1 MPNPRE
7 SVYTGKQIVDV
18 LSETTEYSGTSSKDV
33 GRTARAKFRSY
44 LLEATSNS
52 TLSPFVYK
60 DILRALIVSF
70 GNLHFID
77 GENKL
82 TRVKSVHGNPE
93 RTIAKL
99 SQEDN
104 IVLPIITIHQD
115 GVKEDKTKRRFADMI
130 IQRSQW
136 NQDIQRA
143 ERVISSADVPVK
155 LMYNVN
161 LWCKYMED
169 LDQLSQSLRLR
180 FNPSVLLQTPISNAI
195 KAFLV
200 SETSKSSTSAGDR
213 EDRVLRKSFAL
224 EVEAFIPS
232 PQFKIT
238 STGRIEKIVSD
249 IWISKK

>member
-7 SVYTGKQIVDV
+7 SVYTGKQILDV
-18 LSETTEYSGTSSKDV
+18 LDATTEYSGTSTSST

-77 GENKL
+77 GENQL
-82 TRVKSVHGNPE
+82 IRVKSVHGNPE

-104 IVLPIITIHQD
+104 IILPIITIHQD
-115 GVKEDKTKRRFADMI
+115 GVKEDKSKRRFDDMI
-130 IQRSQW
+130 IQRSEW

-143 ERVISSADVPVK
+143 ERIISSADVPVK
-155 LMYNVN
+155 LIYNVN

-180 FNPSVLLQTPISNAI
+180 FNPSVLLKTPISNAI

-200 SETSKSSTSAGDR
+200 SETSKSSASAGDR

-224 EVEAFIPS
+224 EVEAYIPS

-249 IWISKK
+249 LWISKK

>member
-1 MPNPRE
+1 MSNPRE
-7 SVYTGKQIVDV
+7 EVYTGRQIVDV
-18 LSETTEYSGTSSKDV
+18 LSDTTEYDGTATSGG
-33 GRTARAKFRSY
+33 GRSARVKFRSY
-44 LLEATSNS
+44 LLEATTNS

-60 DILRALIVSF
+60 DILRSLIVSF

-82 TRVKSVHGNPE
+82 TRVKTVHGNPE

-104 IVLPIITIHQD
+104 IVLPIITVHQD
-115 GVKEDKTKRRFADMI
+115 GAREDNAKRRFDDII
-130 IQRSQW
+130 IQKSEW

-143 ERVISSADVPVK
+143 ERIIGVADVPVR
-155 LMYNVN
+155 LLFNLN

-169 LDQLSQSLRLR
+169 IDQIAQALRLR
-180 FNPSVLLQTPISNAI
+180 FNPSILLKTPISNAI

-200 SETSKSSTSAGDR
+200 SETNKSTTATGDR
-213 EDRVLRKSFAL
+213 EDRGLRKSFSV

-232 PQFKIT
+232 PKFKIT
-238 STGRIEKIVSD
+238 STGRMERVVSEL
-249 IWISKK
+249 WVS